1 MPARGTATNRG
12 LAVDRAL
19 ASGRG
24 TASGRFNVDGSG
36 GGGGGGDDMT
46 FLDSIALDSVQTFS
60 AISGAY
66 RHLEIY
72 YVARSDNVA
81 AQGLLMRFNGDT
93 GANYDYEITQAQD
106 GSFNAIAAGVAQTSI
121 QIGRL
126 NPSGAPAGSMA
137 SGRIWIPYYSTTAQ
151 DKGALGMVHCI
162 DAAASTFI
170 LLNAGGT
177 WRTANAAITSITFI
191 GGSGAFAANSVA
203 SLYGIT

>member
-1 MPARGTATNRG
+1 
-12 LAVDRAL
+12 
-19 ASGRG
+19 
-24 TASGRFNVDGSG
+24 
-36 GGGGGGDDMT
+36 MT

-60 AISGAY
+60 AISSAY

-72 YVARSDNVA
+72 YVARSDNAA
-81 AQGLLMRFNGDT
+81 AQGLLMQFNGDT
-93 GANYDYEITQAQD
+93 GGNYDYEVTQAQD
-106 GSFNAIAAGVAQTSI
+106 GSFNFIGNSAGATSI

-137 SGRIWIPYYSTTAQ
+137 TGRIWIPYYSTTTQ

-162 DAAASTFI
+162 DAASNTFI

-191 GGSGAFAANSVA
+191 GGSGGFAANSVA